1 MNADKFRA
9 IRLYLN
15 LTQEEFAKMLG
26 VSQATVGRIENG
38 SLDITPRVKAKIA
51 SKIELTDDFFI
62 FYEKMRKISQ

>member
-26 VSQATVGRIENG
+26 VSLATVGRIENG

-51 SKIELTDDFFI
+51 SKIELTDDFFT
-62 FYEKMRKISQ
+62 FYEKMRKIS